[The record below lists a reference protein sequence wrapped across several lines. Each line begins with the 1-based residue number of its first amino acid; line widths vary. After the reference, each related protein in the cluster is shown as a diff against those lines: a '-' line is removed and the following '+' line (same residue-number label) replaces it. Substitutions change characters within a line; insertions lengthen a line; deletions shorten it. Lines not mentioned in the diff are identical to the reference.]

1 MSKICCFTG
10 HRALPRSAEKELFAR
25 IENTLRNLII
35 NEGYVHFRAGGAIGF
50 DTIAAISVL
59 NLKKEFPHIKLHLIL
74 PCKDQDRYMNRFEKR
89 FYRYTIDNA
98 DSVTYIQDRYSNGV
112 MARRN
117 RALVDG
123 SDICVAFLA
132 HAKGGTFQTVNMAR
146 KAKITVLNLK

>member
-10 HRALPRSAEKELFAR
+10 HRVLPRYAENELFAR
-25 IENTLRNLII
+25 VENTVRDLIV
-35 NEGYVHFRAGGAIGF
+35 NEGYVHFRTGGAIGF

-59 NLKKEFPHIKLHLIL
+59 KLKKEFPHIKLHLIL
-74 PCKDQDRYMNRFEKR
+74 PCKDQDRYMNRFERK
-89 FYRYTIDNA
+89 FYRYTLARA
-98 DSVTYIQDRYSNGV
+98 DSVTYIQERYSNGV

-123 SDICVAFLA
+123 SGICVAFLT

-146 KAKITVLNLK
+146 KAKIGVINLK